1 MVCDERGRVLYVAG
15 LGMVRG
21 DENDG
26 ANPARLLRLAFEPE
40 LSQDPRRPF
49 VRSE

>member
-1 MVCDERGRVLYVAG
+1 MVSDEQGRVLYVAG

-21 DENDG
+21 DDDAG
-26 ANPARLLRLAFEPE
+26 ADPLRSLRLAFEPE